1 MDQLRSVAIY
11 ARISSDPSGQAL
23 GVARQLEDCRKLAA
37 ERGWGVAEEY
47 VDNDVSAY
55 SGKTRPSYQRMVAD
69 IEQGRRDGVVVYNLD
84 RLTRRPVELEQFA
97 EICERAGV
105 RQLATVT
112 ADVDLGTDDGMFMA
126 RIFAA
131 FAAKE
136 SARKSERLRR
146 KARQNAEAGKPGGGA
161 NRPFGYEPDKLTVNP
176 VEAELIRQAM
186 RRVLAGESVRSVAVW
201 MDTQGVPTSTGA
213 EWRTPTLRAILLS
226 PRIAGLR
233 SHLGEVVG
241 PAIWDG
247 IITLEERQQLLNVF
261 AAKVATG
268 RRTPRSY
275 LLSGM
280 LRCGKCG
287 GRLFSSARQLERRYV
302 CLSGPD
308 HGGCGGIT
316 VTAPPV
322 EEWIAAAVLYRLDT
336 PQMGD
341 TLTGRRADDARHS
354 ELLEQ
359 LTCAQAK
366 MAELAS
372 MWADGDISRP
382 EWKAAREPLEHRI
395 KTIDRQL
402 SQITGSTALE
412 GIVGH
417 GQELRTRWEG
427 MNLQRQAAIVAAVL
441 DHAVITPAVKKGGK
455 FDPNR
460 IEPVWTL

>member
-23 GVARQLEDCRKLAA
+23 GVARQLEDCHKLAA
-37 ERGWGVAEEY
+37 ERGWTVAEEY
-47 VDNDVSAY
+47 VDNDISAY
-55 SGKTRPSYQRMVAD
+55 SGKTRPAYQRMVTD
-69 IEQGRRDGVVVYNLD
+69 IGVGLRDGVIVYNLD
-84 RLTRRPVELEQFA
+84 RLTRRPVELEHFA
-97 EICERAGV
+97 EICEGAGV

-136 SARKSERLRR
+136 SARKSARLRR

-161 NRPFGYEPDKLTVNP
+161 NRPFGYEADKLTVNP

-186 RRVLAGESVRSVAVW
+186 RRVLAGESVRSVTAW
-201 MDTQGVPTSTGA
+201 MDAEGIPTSTGA
-213 EWRTPTLRAILLS
+213 EWRTGTLRAVLLA

-233 SHLGEVVG
+233 SHNGEVVG
-241 PAIWDG
+241 PAQWEG

-261 AAKVATG
+261 AAKAATG
-268 RRTPRSY
+268 RRAPRSY

-280 LRCGKCG
+280 LRCGKCSG
-287 GRLFSSARQLERRYV
+287 KLFSSARQLERRYV

-308 HGGCGGIT
+308 HRGCGGIT

-336 PQMGD
+336 PQMD
-341 TLTGRRADDARHS
+341 ATLTGRRADDARHS

-359 LTCAQAK
+359 LNRDQAK
-366 MAELAS
+366 MAELARLWS
-372 MWADGDISRP
+372 DGEISSP
-382 EWKAAREPLEHRI
+382 EWKIARQSIERRMS
-395 KTIDRQL
+395 TTDRRL
-402 SQITGSTALE
+402 SQITGTTALE

-417 GQELRTRWEG
+417 GAELRARWDG
-427 MNLQRQAAIVAAVL
+427 MNLERQAAIVAAVL
-441 DHAVITPAVKKGGK
+441 EHAVITPAVKKGGK

-460 IEPVWTL
+460 IVPVWNR